1 MICNGV
7 LVSVIIPLYNRENT
21 IQRAVDSV
29 LNQTYSNIEVLVVDD
44 GSTDNSV
51 EMLKKY
57 HNDNRVKIFCQESNQ
72 GANAARNRGIR
83 EAKGEYIAFHDSDD
97 AWVPDKLEK
106 QLKCMETENYDVC
119 FSSFKRFFTN
129 SSQIVPDIS
138 EQLSSTVV
146 RERLKAGNVVGT
158 PTLVIHRDVVK
169 TVGMF
174 DEEMPRL
181 QDYEFAIRIAKK
193 FDFGFVNEPLVIE
206 YQTEGCIS
214 LNQESLHRAYAL
226 LLKKHSDFLNIEY
239 IWGEYLKTGNEVTN
253 RDIDWSELDKAI
265 VNITDG
271 NSNCSNVRLYKIT
284 AQCFNERYLRLKQL
298 EEQKYNLLLK
308 ELENKRF
315 VVFGA
320 GYFSRQLMDELNRKN
335 LVPQCILVTEKDGTD
350 YLNNIPV
357 KRLTEWT
364 DIEDVVIIAV
374 SGNAQTE
381 IITSLL
387 KCGFS
392 QYYIYPECI

>member
-1 MICNGV
+1 MLSVHVIVFSSNLPTTDSIDGWFSDIADLSNEFEVYVKPHHGTLFKKSEEERLRRIQESGLNMISSLQE
-7 LVSVIIPLYNRENT
+7 LVDILPAIDVII
-21 IQRAVDSV
+21 S
-29 LNQTYSNIEVLVVDD
+29 D
-44 GSTDNSV
+44 GS
-51 EMLKKY
+51 
-57 HNDNRVKIFCQESNQ
+57 
-72 GANAARNRGIR
+72 
-83 EAKGEYIAFHDSDD
+83 
-97 AWVPDKLEK
+97 
-106 QLKCMETENYDVC
+106 
-119 FSSFKRFFTN
+119 
-129 SSQIVPDIS
+129 
-138 EQLSSTVV
+138 
-146 RERLKAGNVVGT
+146 
-158 PTLVIHRDVVK
+158 
-169 TVGMF
+169 GMVF
-174 DEEMPRL
+174 D
-181 QDYEFAIRIAKK
+181 
-193 FDFGFVNEPLVIE
+193 
-206 YQTEGCIS
+206 
-214 LNQESLHRAYAL
+214 AL

-387 KCGFS
+387 KCAFS

>member
-1 MICNGV
+1 M
-7 LVSVIIPLYNRENT
+7 
-21 IQRAVDSV
+21 
-29 LNQTYSNIEVLVVDD
+29 
-44 GSTDNSV
+44 
-51 EMLKKY
+51 
-57 HNDNRVKIFCQESNQ
+57 
-72 GANAARNRGIR
+72 
-83 EAKGEYIAFHDSDD
+83 
-97 AWVPDKLEK
+97 
-106 QLKCMETENYDVC
+106 
-119 FSSFKRFFTN
+119 
-129 SSQIVPDIS
+129 
-138 EQLSSTVV
+138 
-146 RERLKAGNVVGT
+146 
-158 PTLVIHRDVVK
+158 
-169 TVGMF
+169 
-174 DEEMPRL
+174 
-181 QDYEFAIRIAKK
+181 
-193 FDFGFVNEPLVIE
+193 
-206 YQTEGCIS
+206 
-214 LNQESLHRAYAL
+214 
-226 LLKKHSDFLNIEY
+226 
-239 IWGEYLKTGNEVTN
+239 
-253 RDIDWSELDKAI
+253 SELDKAI